1 MTDAGDND
9 TSVKTLPAEIPGEV
23 RILWSRLIT
32 DRLMILKNISTTRK
46 ETNSIIFI
54 RLGYIHLNKIYGR
67 GQLAIKIIVH
77 YPETPE
83 KQAQFD
89 ARVAKFHAEYV
100 AQYIEKLNCPTE
112 QKLKLLDA
120 VAQTIMEQTEE
131 NLKS

>member
-1 MTDAGDND
+1 MESA
-9 TSVKTLPAEIPGEV
+9 
-23 RILWSRLIT
+23 RSRPLDDIKK
-32 DRLMILKNISTTRK
+32 RFNIEK
-46 ETNSIIFI
+46 EETNSIIFI
-54 RLGYIHLNKIYGR
+54 WLGYIHLNKIYER

-100 AQYIEKLNCPTE
+100 AQYVEKLNCPTE

>member
-1 MTDAGDND
+1 M
-9 TSVKTLPAEIPGEV
+9 
-23 RILWSRLIT
+23 
-32 DRLMILKNISTTRK
+32 
-46 ETNSIIFI
+46 
-54 RLGYIHLNKIYGR
+54 
-67 GQLAIKIIVH
+67 AIKIIVH

-120 VAQTIMEQTEE
+120 VAQTIMEKTEE
-131 NLKS
+131 NLQSCRTGGIFLKVLFPRAFEDSDCVKFPFFQGSRMHSEDLCIFFP